1 MLSSLFLYFSC
12 QVDALRADLYDK
24 IEANDIDSKNRDK
37 GDFLKQDG
45 NRKWLNKS
53 TITFFVGWL
62 IEWKKTS
69 FIMLGHLSFRFIQV
83 DLEL

>member
-1 MLSSLFLYFSC
+1 MYFSQYLAVLLIFIRFATYGCCHPVFFYFSC

-45 NRKWLNKS
+45 NRKWLKKS
-53 TITFFVGWL
+53 SITL
-62 IEWKKTS
+62 D
-69 FIMLGHLSFRFIQV
+69 R
-83 DLEL
+83 